1 VEEYLFYVTISCLTI
16 ASPGPGVLLTLT
28 NSLTYGLKNALPGIL
43 GVTLGMGGIS
53 IIAASSVGAII
64 SSSAWMMNIV
74 KLLGAAYLIY
84 LGLKLLR
91 SKPKLQNTLNEI
103 THSESLPSV
112 TARFRQGFF
121 VSMLNPKPIVFF
133 MALFPQFIKA
143 EQPFAPQFTLLAS
156 TFCALVFLIHFA
168 YGYITTSARQ
178 KISLGRGFLIINRVG
193 GIVFICF
200 SAALILSINVNLMIN
215 SV

>member
-1 VEEYLFYVTISCLTI
+1 MTI

-43 GVTLGMGGIS
+43 GVALGMGGIS

>member
-1 VEEYLFYVTISCLTI
+1 
-16 ASPGPGVLLTLT
+16 
-28 NSLTYGLKNALPGIL
+28 
-43 GVTLGMGGIS
+43 MGGIS

>member
-1 VEEYLFYVTISCLTI
+1 MEEYLFYVTISCLTI

-43 GVTLGMGGIS
+43 GVALGMGGIS

-91 SKPKLQNTLNEI
+91 SKPKLQNTLNDI

-112 TARFRQGFF
+112 TARFRQVFF

-143 EQPFAPQFTLLAS
+143 DQPFAPQFTLLAS
-156 TFCALVFLIHFA
+156 TFCTLVFLIHFV

-200 SAALILSINVNLMIN
+200 SAALILSINVNLIIN